1 MRAPPRRMGRC
12 KVSACDRRSGAGVF
26 SWEKAGGRF
35 GMLRPHRWNHAA
47 PRLSNNLGTAGVFSY
62 RPAHAHRNDSAI
74 EIAFA
79 GKEAPADFRV
89 VGRSVRRARHGAG
102 TRKRTWR
109 AARKVSGEPG
119 DRAELE

>member
-1 MRAPPRRMGRC
+1 MEVSGRTILMPACCVHTDGTMPPPRQ
-12 KVSACDRRSGAGVF
+12 
-26 SWEKAGGRF
+26 
-35 GMLRPHRWNHAA
+35 
-47 PRLSNNLGTAGVFSY
+47 SNKLGTAGVFSY
-62 RPAHAHRNDSAI
+62 RPAHAHRNDPAI